1 MKYALFIITLLLCI
15 GSKAQTPPAARPV
28 AGKTPAIGRLYG
40 KVIDST
46 SKEPV
51 EYAAITLLSMGKD
64 SIITGA
70 LSKANGDFLMEK
82 IPFGAYRLR
91 IQSIGFNVKMIRV
104 QISPVLIDQDLG
116 NIRIS
121 TSNTALKQVTVQGE
135 KNSVNMNIDRKVYNV
150 EKDISVKGGTALDV
164 MKNVPGVTVD
174 ADGNVALRNSSPTI
188 FVDGRPTTLT
198 LEQIPADQIER
209 VEVITNPSAKFDA
222 SASGGILNVIMK
234 KNTKPGYNGVVG
246 ANMGTNNR
254 YGINTNL
261 NIKEKKFNFS
271 LSYNLN
277 TRGNKNNGYTYRT
290 NLFEGKTTGYFNQ
303 KNINQVNNA
312 FHNGRLGIDYNVT
325 NRTTI
330 TLAQSVTNGVFKMD
344 DGQRFDIRDSANQM
358 LIYGNRINRQDN
370 GFQNATSQITLR
382 HSYPKKGKEFIA
394 DVSYNFS
401 KNHNNS
407 TFTTYNYLY
416 GGGLL
421 PDNPQ
426 VQENTGAGN
435 GNMATFQFDFTNPVN
450 DSTKLEWGFKS
461 NYKLNNSKLDASLL
475 NYALG
480 EYIRDSALSN
490 NYKVTDMVNAAYVNY
505 SGIYRKI
512 GFQTGLRF
520 EQTYFIAKLIDKN
533 QQFDYFYP
541 DGGKNLWNA
550 IFPSIYLSKK
560 VNPTNEFQLN
570 FSRKINRPNYM
581 QMMPFIMF
589 SDRQSYRIGNPALG
603 PEFINIAEAN
613 YFRLFKNGSW
623 LSSAYAKYLDHA
635 ITSYVYPLPTDTS
648 ILVSTFTNGKS
659 SWNYGWENTVKFSF
673 AKKLDLTFNANVYY
687 TTITASPA
695 TGTTGTL
702 QNSGYSWNGKATVS
716 YKFPK
721 AFTLQWNG
729 SYEAPKIIPQGTTKE
744 VYFMDLSLNKDIGK
758 RLSFNA
764 TLSDVFNT
772 KRWGAFYESSTFTQ
786 NFSRRWDTRFFRVG
800 LTWRFGETDVS
811 IFRKKPQRRDG
822 QGGMEM
828 EY

>member
-1 MKYALFIITLLLCI
+1 
-15 GSKAQTPPAARPV
+15 
-28 AGKTPAIGRLYG
+28 
-40 KVIDST
+40 
-46 SKEPV
+46 
-51 EYAAITLLSMGKD
+51 MGKD

-91 IQSIGFNVKMIRV
+91 IQSIGFNIKVIRV
-104 QISPVLIDQDLG
+104 QVSPAFIDQDLG

-135 KNSVNMNIDRKVYNV
+135 KNSVAMSIDRKVYNV

-174 ADGNVALRNSSPTI
+174 ADGNVALRNSSPTV

-234 KNTKPGYNGVVG
+234 KNTKPGYNGVLG
-246 ANMGTNNR
+246 ANIGTNNR
-254 YGINTNL
+254 YGVNTNL

-271 LSYNLN
+271 ISYNLN
-277 TRGNKNNGYTYRT
+277 IRGNKNNGYTYRT
-290 NLFEGKTTGYFNQ
+290 NLFEGQTTGYFNQ
-303 KNINQVNNA
+303 KNINQVKNA
-312 FHNGRLGIDYNVT
+312 FHNGRIGVDYNVT

-330 TLAQSVTNGVFKMD
+330 TLAQSLTNGVFKMD
-344 DGQRFDIRDSANQM
+344 DAQRFDIRDSVNQM
-358 LIYGNRINRQDN
+358 LIYGNRINNQDN
-370 GFQNATSQITLR
+370 GFQNATSQITMR

-394 DVSYNFS
+394 DISYNFS

-426 VQENTGAGN
+426 VQENTGAGK
-435 GNMATFQFDFTNPVN
+435 GNMVTFQFDFTNPIN
-450 DSTKLEWGFKS
+450 DSTKFEWGFKS
-461 NYKLNNSKLDASLL
+461 NYKLNESKLDASLL
-475 NYALG
+475 NYSLN
-480 EYIRDSALSN
+480 EYLRDSALSN
-490 NYKVTDMVNAAYVNY
+490 NYNVTDMVNAAYLNY

-520 EQTYFIAKLIDKN
+520 EQTYFIAKLLDKN

-541 DGGKNLWNA
+541 NGGKNLWNA

-560 VNPTNEFQLN
+560 VNPSNEFQLN

-613 YFRLFKNGSW
+613 YFRLFKKGSW
-623 LSSAYAKYLDHA
+623 LSSAYAKYLDRA

-695 TGTTGTL
+695 AGNTGTL

-716 YKFPK
+716 YKLPK
-721 AFTLQWNG
+721 AFTIQWNG

-744 VYFMDLSLNKDIGK
+744 VYFMDISLNKDVGK

-772 KRWGAFYESSTFTQ
+772 KRWGALYESSTFTQ

-800 LTWRFGETDVS
+800 FTWRFGETDVS
-811 IFRKKPQRRDG
+811 IFRKKPQRREG